1 MQQLEQQY
9 GEGNSKDGP
18 DVNKQPDKIDVLFD
32 ALNDIDYLLST
43 IGGPTFFLSVYIF
56 SLFISLIDF
65 GSFFRTVRGFS
76 LCPCLHSH
84 FGAYQE
90 SSQDRSISDR
100 PNQSFCSLP
109 GSSVAVNIIKF
120 ITLKQVCN

>member
-56 SLFISLIDF
+56 CLFISLIDF
-65 GSFFRTVRGFS
+65 GVFLGPYGAFHCAHVYIRILERTKSRAKTAQFLTDLIRVSALCQEVR
-76 LCPCLHSH
+76 
-84 FGAYQE
+84 
-90 SSQDRSISDR
+90 
-100 PNQSFCSLP
+100 
-109 GSSVAVNIIKF
+109 
-120 ITLKQVCN
+120 